1 MIIYGWNSKN
11 IKQAELEAYNC
22 PECGEKQSAIAIFSH
37 YVHIFWIPIF
47 PYKKS
52 AKIACGHCQ
61 LATEEKSMP
70 EEMKETIGQ
79 LKSSV
84 STPKSLFSGLLLLM
98 IAVAFFSFRSFKN
111 EQLEQSYIESPQI
124 GDVYVLKDLEESSE
138 YKHYFMKLNEI
149 ENDSLWVSF
158 NSYSYTGIITELD
171 PRDGFYN
178 YEYPIHKSA
187 LQEFQQ
193 SGELKKIIRDYS
205 SAAGFDRIV
214 EYEPVDTVDTIDT
227 EMVQAP

>member
-1 MIIYGWNSKN
+1 MIIYGWNSRN
-11 IKQAELEAYNC
+11 LKQAELETYNC
-22 PECGEKQSAIAIFSH
+22 PKCGENQSVIAIFAH

-52 AKIACGHCQ
+52 ANIACGHCQ

-70 EEMKETIGQ
+70 EEMKGTIRQ
-79 LKSSV
+79 LKSTV
-84 STPKSLFSGLLLLM
+84 NIPKSLFSGLLLL
-98 IAVAFFSFRSFKN
+98 IVAVAFFSFKSLKN
-111 EQLEQSYIESPQI
+111 DQQEQSYIENPQI

-138 YKHYFMKLNEI
+138 YKHYLMKINEI
-149 ENDSLWVSF
+149 NSDSLWVSF

-178 YEYPIHKSA
+178 YEYSIHKSA

-193 SGELKKIIRDYS
+193 SGELKKIIRNY
-205 SAAGFDRIV
+205 AATAGFDRMV
-214 EYEPVDTVDTIDT
+214 EYDPIDSLEIDAGQT
-227 EMVQAP
+227 P